1 MKTITTILLVLTVL
15 CVQAQEKF
23 SVGIQMEGIYS
34 MPQNQSLFSG
44 RIDNDFGGGVGI
56 YYSHQIWKTF
66 SANTGIGYRYIQYN
80 RIDKNTFYPV
90 GTPTLDSYKQN
101 YVVLPIN
108 LRKSFWNE
116 KFFIEPGIELNR
128 IVGLEYKEPQTELL
142 WKMGAGSRM
151 GKLNYSLNYVWGNQV
166 QTDILDLNNFK
177 MAQYKSRMLQLK
189 VSYPLWSKNN
199 Q

>member
-15 CVQAQEKF
+15 CLQAQEKF